1 MQTRIIKIKN
11 RVDDQGRPA
20 GGEVVGTGL
29 TIVWQDGPLGRD
41 DDRLAPNGAFVEDV
55 IRAAINRI
63 AFYQDGP
70 FNCQENAD
78 AYLHLNI
85 ALNALNSRTARRE
98 TAGVEGTHEGT

>member
-20 GGEVVGTGL
+20 GGEFVGTGI

-41 DDRLAPNGAFVEDV
+41 DDRQEPNGAFVEDV
-55 IRAAINRI
+55 IAAAIERI
-63 AFYQDGP
+63 RFYQMGP
-70 FNCQENAD
+70 FACQENAD
-78 AYLHLNI
+78 AERYLDM
-85 ALNALNSRTARRE
+85 ALHALFSRTVRRE